1 MFFNH
6 FQMTDNPFAENPPAD
21 WLLTDDRFE
30 QALAR
35 LDFFSAQGAFA
46 LVMGQT
52 GVGKS
57 SLLRLFTRTLPP
69 NRFRRLY
76 VHQTSINPG
85 AFLRMI
91 VAGLGEAPRLGKDRL
106 LMQITDKIQSSE
118 SDTLLVIDEAHLL
131 AAQTLTDLRLL
142 VNAGLEK
149 RLPLKIILCGQ
160 EPIGDVLKRTA
171 HADLVHRI
179 SVRIRL
185 RSLSKAQSDAY
196 MDHRLRCAGAP
207 DKLFDPEAK
216 ALIHD
221 YAGGIPRQINNI
233 ATGCLIHAASKND
246 KIINEQIVNDTIAD
260 FHL

>member
-6 FQMTDNPFAENPPAD
+6 FHMQDNPFAENPPAE
-21 WLLTDDRFE
+21 WLLTDERFE

-46 LVMGQT
+46 LIMGQT

-57 SLLRLFTRTLPP
+57 TLLRLFTRTLLP
-69 NRFRRLY
+69 NRFHRLY

-91 VAGLGEAPRLGKDRL
+91 VVGLGESPRLGKDRL
-106 LMQITDKIQSSE
+106 LLQITDKIQASE
-118 SDTLLVIDEAHLL
+118 IDTLLVIDEAHLL

-142 VNAGLEK
+142 VNTGLEK

-160 EPIGDVLKRTA
+160 EPIGDLLKRSA

-179 SVRIRL
+179 SVRVRL
-185 RSLSKAQSDAY
+185 HSLSKAQTSAY
-196 MDHRLRCAGAP
+196 MDHRLRCAGAS

-233 ATGCLIHAASKND
+233 ATGCLIQAAANNAKTIND
-246 KIINEQIVNDTIAD
+246 QIVNDTIAD
-260 FHL
+260 FQI

>member
-1 MFFNH
+1 MFFHH
-6 FQMTDNPFAENPPAD
+6 FQMTDNPFAENPPTD
-21 WLLTDDRFE
+21 WLLTDERFE

-46 LVMGQT
+46 LVMGAT

-57 SLLRLFTRTLPP
+57 SLLRQFTRSLPP
-69 NRFRRLY
+69 NRFHRLY
-76 VHQTSINPG
+76 LHQTSINAG

-106 LMQITDKIQSSE
+106 LMQITDKIGAAE
-118 SDTLLVIDEAHLL
+118 HDTLLVIDEAHLL

-142 VNAGLEK
+142 VSAGLEK

-160 EPIGDVLKRTA
+160 EPLADVLKRSA

-185 RSLSKAQSDAY
+185 SSLSKAQTAAY
-196 MDHRLRCAGAP
+196 MDHRLRCAGASE
-207 DKLFDPEAK
+207 KIFAPEAK

-221 YAGGIPRQINNI
+221 YAGGIPRQINNV
-233 ATGCLIHAASKND
+233 ATGCLIQAAAKNV
-246 KIINEQIVNDTIAD
+246 KIINETIVNDTITD
-260 FHL
+260 FQL